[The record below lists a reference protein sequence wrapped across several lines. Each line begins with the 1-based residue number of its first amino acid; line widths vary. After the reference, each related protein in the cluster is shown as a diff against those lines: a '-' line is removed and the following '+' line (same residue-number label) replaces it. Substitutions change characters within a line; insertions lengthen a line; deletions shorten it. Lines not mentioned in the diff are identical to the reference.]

1 MLIRQG
7 LIVNVSEKVNR
18 EKEKLTRL
26 PYCGYSKK
34 SLREE
39 DYGMRY
45 LTFNEFNH
53 MSTGTCSEDEPC
65 VCRNGSYVQML
76 IYPLPPLYYP
86 LLHSPLMLLNNE

>member
-7 LIVNVSEKVNR
+7 LIVNVSEKVNG
-18 EKEKLTRL
+18 EKDKLTRL

-34 SLREE
+34 K
-39 DYGMRY
+39 DNGMRH
-45 LTFNEFNH
+45 LTFNEFAH
-53 MSTGTCSEDEPC
+53 MSMGTCSEDEPC
-65 VCRNGSYVQML
+65 VCRKGSYVQML